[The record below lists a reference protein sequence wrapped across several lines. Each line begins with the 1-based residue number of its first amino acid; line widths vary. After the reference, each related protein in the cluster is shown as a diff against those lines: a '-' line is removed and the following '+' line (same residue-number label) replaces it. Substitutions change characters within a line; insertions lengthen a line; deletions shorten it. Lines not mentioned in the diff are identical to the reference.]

1 MGRLISIKGRIFWSF
16 GNPNPFGL
24 NLPGFFFSWKQTE
37 GWINSN
43 PDFNALG
50 FACFVWYWYIEAYSN
65 EYRPAGVKVPSCIL
79 EKNGGK
85 SLTNKSACSN

>member
-37 GWINSN
+37 GWINLN
-43 PDFNALG
+43 PNFNAWDLLVLYG
-50 FACFVWYWYIEAYSN
+50 IGRGMFQWM
-65 EYRPAGVKVPSCIL
+65 
-79 EKNGGK
+79 
-85 SLTNKSACSN
+85 